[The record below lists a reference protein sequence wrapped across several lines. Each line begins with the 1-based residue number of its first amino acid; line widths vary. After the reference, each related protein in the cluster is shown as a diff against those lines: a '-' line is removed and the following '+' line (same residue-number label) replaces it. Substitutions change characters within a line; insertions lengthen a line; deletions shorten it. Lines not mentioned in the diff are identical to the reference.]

1 LYGRP
6 IRSRSP
12 RCAIASSSRRSTPN
26 PRRADRRI
34 AIKFY
39 DFLDKAPKLDGLI
52 VIEGTDAVLAQR
64 ALDAIIARALP
75 AELQALNLD
84 IIAAPE
90 TDHVG
95 RAVADASTAMPFL
108 AERRV
113 IVVRNCHQ
121 LRAQPRRDVWAAAQ
135 QLPAGNT
142 LVLEDL
148 FAPNKK
154 TKPEPFGALAGRK
167 ALRID
172 TTLGA
177 DARER
182 FVRETLTR
190 LGATAQPRVIAELAG
205 GDADLGSLQN
215 DLEKLALTGKSITYE
230 MLEAESLSIED
241 PKAWHYA
248 QALVEGR
255 ADEALAIAFELFASD
270 PRGAAVPL
278 ASAIAGEMSL
288 LWELA
293 RPGGGASVEPRHRWR
308 VGKLQGVAR
317 RIGAARARRGYE
329 AAVRGFEAVVTGRI
343 DDGRAMIELLTADIA
358 SHVTNVRAS

>member
-1 LYGRP
+1 M
-6 IRSRSP
+6 
-12 RCAIASSSRRSTPN
+12 
-26 PRRADRRI
+26 
-34 AIKFY
+34 
-39 DFLDKAPKLDGLI
+39 
-52 VIEGTDAVLAQR
+52 LAQR
-64 ALDAIIARALP
+64 ALDVIVERALP
-75 AELQALNLD
+75 ADLRALNLD
-84 IIAAPE
+84 TIAGPE

-95 RAVADASTAMPFL
+95 RAVADAATAMPFL

-113 IVVRNCHQ
+113 VIVRNCQQ

-135 QLPAGNT
+135 ALPAGNT

-148 FAPNKK
+148 FAPGRK
-154 TKPEPFGALAGRK
+154 TKPEPFGVLAGRK

-172 TTLGA
+172 TTLSA

-182 FVRETLTR
+182 FVRETLAR
-190 LGATAQPRVIAELAG
+190 LGASAEPRAIGELAG
-205 GDADLGSLQN
+205 SQADLGSIQN
-215 DLEKLALTGKSITYE
+215 DLEKLALAGKPITFA
-230 MLEAESLSIED
+230 MLASESLSIED
-241 PKAWHYA
+241 PKAWQYA

-255 ADEALAIAFELFASD
+255 TAEALAIAFDLFAGD

-278 ASAIAGEMSL
+278 AGAVASEMSL

-293 RPGGGASVEPRHRWR
+293 RPGGGAGVEPRQRWR
-308 VGKLQGVAR
+308 VAKMEGLAR

-358 SHVTNVRAS
+358 ANVTAPRAAVER

>member
-1 LYGRP
+1 
-6 IRSRSP
+6 
-12 RCAIASSSRRSTPN
+12 
-26 PRRADRRI
+26 
-34 AIKFY
+34 
-39 DFLDKAPKLDGLI
+39 
-52 VIEGTDAVLAQR
+52 VEGTDSVLAQR
-64 ALDAIIARALP
+64 TIELVIERSLP
-75 AELQALNLD
+75 ADMRALNLD
-84 IIAAPE
+84 LIAGPE
-90 TDHVG
+90 TEHVG
-95 RAVADASTAMPFL
+95 RAVADAANAMPFL

-113 IVVRNCHQ
+113 IVVRNCQ
-121 LRAQPRRDVWAAAQ
+121 LLRAQPRRDVWAAAET
-135 QLPAGNT
+135 LPAGNT

-154 TKPEPFGALAGRK
+154 TKPEPFGVLAGRK

-172 TTLGA
+172 TTLTA
-177 DARER
+177 DTRER

-190 LGATAQPRVIAELAG
+190 LGAVAEPRAVAELAAS
-205 GDADLGSLQN
+205 DADLGAIAN
-215 DLEKLALTGKSITYE
+215 DLEKLALAGQPISFA
-230 MLEAESLSIED
+230 MLESESLSIED

-255 ADEALAIAFELFASD
+255 TDEALAIAFELFAND

-278 ASAIAGEMSL
+278 ASALAGEMSL

-293 RPGGGASVEPRHRWR
+293 RPGGGAAVEPRHRWR
-308 VGKLQGVAR
+308 VAKLQGVAR

-358 SHVTNVRAS
+358 ANVTAVRGSA

>member
-1 LYGRP
+1 VL
-6 IRSRSP
+6 
-12 RCAIASSSRRSTPN
+12 
-26 PRRADRRI
+26 
-34 AIKFY
+34 
-39 DFLDKAPKLDGLI
+39 
-52 VIEGTDAVLAQR
+52 LAQR
-64 ALDAIIARALP
+64 AIDTVVERALP
-75 AELQALNLD
+75 ADMRALNLD
-84 IIAAPE
+84 VIAGPE

-113 IVVRNCHQ
+113 IVVRNCQQ

-135 QLPAGNT
+135 ALPAGNT

-148 FAPNKK
+148 FPPNKK
-154 TKPEPFGALAGRK
+154 TKPEPFGVLAGRK

-172 TTLGA
+172 TTLSA

-182 FVRETLTR
+182 FVHETLAR
-190 LGATAQPRVIAELAG
+190 LGARAEARAVAELAASA
-205 GDADLGSLQN
+205 ADLGSIQN
-215 DLEKLALTGKSITYE
+215 DLEKLALSGKPITLA
-230 MLEAESLSIED
+230 MLQSESLTIED
-241 PKAWHYA
+241 PKAWQYA
-248 QALVEGR
+248 QSLVEGR
-255 ADEALAIAFELFASD
+255 AQEALAIAYELFATD

-278 ASAIAGEMSL
+278 ASALAGEMNL

-293 RPGGGASVEPRHRWR
+293 RPGGGDAVEPRHRWR
-308 VGKLQGVAR
+308 AGKLQGLAR

-358 SHVTNVRAS
+358 ANVTAVRTLA

>member
-1 LYGRP
+1 MR
-6 IRSRSP
+6 
-12 RCAIASSSRRSTPN
+12 
-26 PRRADRRI
+26 
-34 AIKFY
+34 
-39 DFLDKAPKLDGLI
+39 
-52 VIEGTDAVLAQR
+52 
-64 ALDAIIARALP
+64 
-75 AELQALNLD
+75 ALNLD
-84 IIAAPE
+84 VIAGPE

-95 RAVADASTAMPFL
+95 RAVADASMAMPFL

-113 IVVRNCHQ
+113 VIVRNCHQ
-121 LRAQPRRDVWAAAQ
+121 LRAQPRRDVWAAAEK
-135 QLPAGNT
+135 LPAGNT

-154 TKPEPFGALAGRK
+154 TKPEPFGPLAGRK

-172 TTLGA
+172 TTLSA
-177 DARER
+177 DTRER

-190 LGATAQPRVIAELAG
+190 LGATADPRALAELAAS
-205 GDADLGSLQN
+205 DADLGAIQN
-215 DLEKLALTGKSITYE
+215 DLEKLTLTGKTITYA
-230 MLEAESLSIED
+230 MLEAQSLAIED

-255 ADEALAIAFELFASD
+255 ADEALAIAFEVFAND

-278 ASAIAGEMSL
+278 AGAIATEMGL

-293 RPGGGASVEPRHRWR
+293 RPGGGAAIEPRHRWR
-308 VGKLQGVAR
+308 AAKLQNVAR

-343 DDGRAMIELLTADIA
+343 DDPRAMIELLTADIA
-358 SHVTNVRAS
+358 ANVTANRT

>member
-1 LYGRP
+1 
-6 IRSRSP
+6 
-12 RCAIASSSRRSTPN
+12 
-26 PRRADRRI
+26 
-34 AIKFY
+34 
-39 DFLDKAPKLDGLI
+39 LI
-52 VIEGTDAVLAQR
+52 IIEGTDVLLAAR
-64 ALDAIIARALP
+64 ALDAIVERALP
-75 AELQALNLD
+75 SELRALNLD
-84 IIAAPE
+84 TIAGPE

-108 AERRV
+108 ADRRV

-135 QLPAGNT
+135 ALPAGNT

-148 FAPNKK
+148 FPPNKK

-172 TTLGA
+172 TTPSA
-177 DARER
+177 EVRNR
-182 FVRETLTR
+182 FVRETLAG
-190 LGATAQPRVIAELAG
+190 LKAVAEPRAIAELSAS
-205 GDADLGSLQN
+205 DADCGSIQN
-215 DLEKLALTGKSITYE
+215 DLEKLALSGKPITFE
-230 MLEAESLSIED
+230 MLADESVSIED
-241 PKAWHYA
+241 PKAWQYA

-255 ADEALAIAFELFASD
+255 AGEALAIAFELFAND

-278 ASAIAGEMSL
+278 ASAIAGEMAL

-293 RPGGGASVEPRHRWR
+293 RPGGGEAIEPRHRWR
-308 VGKLQGVAR
+308 AAKLQPVAR
-317 RIGAARARRGYE
+317 RIGAVRARRGYE

-358 SHVTNVRAS
+358 ANVTGSRTA